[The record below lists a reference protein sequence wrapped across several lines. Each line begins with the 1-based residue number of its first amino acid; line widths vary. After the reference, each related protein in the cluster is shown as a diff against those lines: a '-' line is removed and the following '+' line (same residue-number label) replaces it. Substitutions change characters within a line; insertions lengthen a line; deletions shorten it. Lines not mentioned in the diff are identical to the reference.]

1 MTVEFAGWDGQAKD
15 QANQAVQDFK
25 AYLEA
30 HKDEIT
36 ALQIFYNQP
45 HRRKDLTYA
54 MIRELLERLKLEKPT
69 LAPLRIWKAYER
81 LDKVSGG
88 NPVNELMA
96 LVSLLRRIT
105 GIDATLTPYD
115 KTVDKNF
122 QAWVFQKQAGPLK
135 FTAEQMAWLRMMK
148 EHIAASIHIEKGR
161 PGPCTL

>member
-15 QANQAVQDFK
+15 QASQAVQDFK

-54 MIRELLERLKLEKPT
+54 MIRELLERLKLDKPT

-88 NPVNELMA
+88 NPVNELVA

-122 QAWVFQKQAGPLK
+122 QAWVFQKQAGH
-135 FTAEQMAWLRMMK
+135 AQ
-148 EHIAASIHIEKGR
+148 IHGGTDGVAPDDEGAYRRLHPYRKGR
-161 PGPCTL
+161 PGLCAL